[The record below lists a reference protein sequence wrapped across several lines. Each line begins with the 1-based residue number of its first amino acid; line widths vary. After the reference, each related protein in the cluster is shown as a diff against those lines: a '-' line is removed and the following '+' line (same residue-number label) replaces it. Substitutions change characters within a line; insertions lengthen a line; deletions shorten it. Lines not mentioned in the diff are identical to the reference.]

1 MADGKN
7 PLPAKDIGGSVLR
20 QADKGNIILL
30 HDGGGERAQTVAAL
44 PQIIDA
50 LRAKGYQFVSVSD
63 LIGMTRAQVML
74 PLSAEE
80 RFEARADGFIFT
92 LYQWFR
98 FFIGM
103 IFIPA
108 IVRMSRASASFIR

>member
-74 PLSAEE
+74 PLSGEE
-80 RFEARADGFIFT
+80 RFESRADAFFFT
-92 LYQWFR
+92 LYHCSL
-98 FFIGM
+98 FFICLF
-103 IFIPA
+103 FISA
-108 IVRMSRASASFIR
+108 ILLVLGPP